1 MEAKQESP
9 GSPGCRDF
17 WDKLEEP
24 TMENWGWDKCRQ
36 EELWAHGPWSRRK
49 LGMHE
54 VQREGQ
60 WGSCTVRW
68 GCYLRGEV
76 REVSRSQ
83 IRLNIRVMEG
93 FWILSMMRSRGV
105 GCGGRGLNSRTRQF
119 DLHFK
124 KEWLSKVFR
133 CGLSRRKQP
142 PVLPLLLSTWAGRQC
157 NWTQYCT
164 AVTSC
169 DLSQMCS
176 GGRKGE
182 EDAVCMPT
190 SNWAATQAPGFPVKC
205 INYLCYF

>member
-1 MEAKQESP
+1 MELLHS
-9 GSPGCRDF
+9 
-17 WDKLEEP
+17 
-24 TMENWGWDKCRQ
+24 
-36 EELWAHGPWSRRK
+36 
-49 LGMHE
+49 E
-54 VQREGQ
+54 VGVLFE
-60 WGSCTVRW
+60 RW
-68 GCYLRGEV
+68 GERGQQK
-76 REVSRSQ
+76 SDQ
-83 IRLNIRVMEG
+83 AQHPGHGRLLDFIS
-93 FWILSMMRSRGV
+93 SMMRSQGV
-105 GCGGRGLNSRTRQF
+105 GGGGGGLNSRTRQF

-157 NWTQYCT
+157 NRTQYCT
-164 AVTSC
+164 AVTSY

-182 EDAVCMPT
+182 EDVVCMPT